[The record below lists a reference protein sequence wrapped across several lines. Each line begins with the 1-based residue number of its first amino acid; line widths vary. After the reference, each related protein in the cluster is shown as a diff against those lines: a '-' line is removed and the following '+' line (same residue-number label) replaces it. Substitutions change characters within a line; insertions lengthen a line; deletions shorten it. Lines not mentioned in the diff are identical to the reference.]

1 MSIKPAEILRVD
13 GHEVDITRP
22 RRFCF
27 PKTESRRR
35 FDRYYQRIS
44 PWMATPRGRPL
55 ALQRFPDGI
64 DRPAFRKQRAS
75 YPLDQKVTVQ
85 KEGGTVKH
93 VVCDDVATLCIWRIK
108 PASRLMAQRIKLQF
122 PESDDLRSRSVDRR
136 CAAVID
142 AALLLKAYW
151 MIWSCAYI
159 RATGSRG
166 LHVAVPLN
174 REQDFDAVRAFAR
187 SVAEII
193 VARDPSRYTLEQYK
207 SKRRGRVFIDV
218 NRTAYAQTA
227 VAVYAV
233 RARNGAP
240 VSVPL
245 AWSELRKKGL
255 RPDGLT
261 IRTVFERLDKGDDP
275 WKDFGG
281 TPHRWTRRAG
291 NWSNHMA
298 LEEYR
303 KKRSFSVTS
312 EPRGRPRRSNRGSG
326 LFVVQKHDA
335 TNLHYDFRF
344 GDPGVLVSWA
354 VPKGPSMNP
363 ADKRLAMMTEDHP
376 LEYAD
381 FEGVIP
387 RRRIRRG
394 PVMVWDTGAYEASG

>member
-1 MSIKPAEILRVD
+1 MSVKPAEILRVD

-22 RRFCF
+22 EKVLF
-27 PKTESRRR
+27 PEDGITKG
-35 FDRYYQRIS
+35 DLIRYYQRIS
-44 PWMATPRGRPL
+44 PWMLPHLEGRPL

-64 DRPAFRKQRAS
+64 DKPGFFQKAAAAY
-75 YPLDQKVTVQ
+75 YPGWIKKVTVQ

-93 VVCDDVATLCIWRIK
+93 VVCDDVATLVYLANQACITPHIWLSRID
-108 PASRLMAQRIKLQF
+108 KLQF
-122 PESDDLRSRSVDRR
+122 PDQMIFDLDPSTEDF
-136 CAAVID
+136 AAVID
-142 AALLLKAYW
+142 AALALKGVLDDLELP
-151 MIWSCAYI
+151 AYI

-261 IRTVFERLDKGDDP
+261 IRTVFERVDKGDDP
-275 WKDFGG
+275 WKDFWR
-281 TPHRWTRRAG
+281 HAASLDKASRK
-291 NWSNHMA
+291 
-298 LEEYR
+298 LEQ
-303 KKRSFSVTS
+303 S
-312 EPRGRPRRSNRGSG
+312 
-326 LFVVQKHDA
+326 H
-335 TNLHYDFRF
+335 
-344 GDPGVLVSWA
+344 
-354 VPKGPSMNP
+354 
-363 ADKRLAMMTEDHP
+363 
-376 LEYAD
+376 
-381 FEGVIP
+381 
-387 RRRIRRG
+387 
-394 PVMVWDTGAYEASG
+394 GA